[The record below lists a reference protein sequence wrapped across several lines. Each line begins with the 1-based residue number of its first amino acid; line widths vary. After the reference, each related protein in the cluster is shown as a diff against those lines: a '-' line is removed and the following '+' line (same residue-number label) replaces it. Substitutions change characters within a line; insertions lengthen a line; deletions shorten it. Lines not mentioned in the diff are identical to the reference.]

1 MSEKNYE
8 SLMLGHGIC
17 FPLYAV
23 SKEIIRLYR
32 PYLEEMNLTYTQYFV
47 MMVMWEKKKISVK
60 EIGNFLYLD
69 SGTLTPVLKS
79 LESKGFVTRYRS
91 SEDER
96 ILLVEIT
103 DEGLRL
109 RENASTIISDVR
121 AKVNISNEEGSVIY
135 HQLYHLLDKLKDI
148 E

>member
-1 MSEKNYE
+1 MDSRYDALKLENQ
-8 SLMLGHGIC
+8 LC
-17 FPLYAV
+17 FPLYACSRNV
-23 SKEIIRLYR
+23 IREYK
-32 PYLEEMNLTYTQYFV
+32 PYLDRLDLTYTQYIA
-47 MMVMWEKKKISVK
+47 MMVMWEKNKISVK

-79 LESKGFVTRYRS
+79 LESKGYVTRYRS

-96 ILLVEIT
+96 IVLVEIT
-103 DEGLRL
+103 EEGLNL
-109 RENASTIISDVR
+109 RKSASSIVSEVR

>member
-47 MMVMWEKKKISVK
+47 MMVMWEKKRISVK
-60 EIGNFLYLD
+60 EIGKFLYLD

-79 LESKGFVTRYRS
+79 LECKGYVKRYRS

-96 ILLVEIT
+96 IVLVEIT
-103 DEGLRL
+103 EEGLNL
-109 RENASTIISDVR
+109 RESASSIVSEIRD
-121 AKVNISNEEGSVIY
+121 KVNISNEEGAVIY
-135 HQLYHLLDKLKDI
+135 HQLYDLLDKLKDI

>member
-47 MMVMWEKKKISVK
+47 MMVMWEKNKISVK

-79 LESKGFVTRYRS
+79 LESKGYVTRYRS

-96 ILLVEIT
+96 IVLVEIT
-103 DEGLRL
+103 EEGLNL
-109 RENASTIISDVR
+109 RKSASSIVSEVR

>member
-47 MMVMWEKKKISVK
+47 MMVMWEKKKINVK
-60 EIGNFLYLD
+60 EIGKFLYLD

-79 LESKGFVTRYRS
+79 LESKRYVKRYRS

-96 ILLVEIT
+96 IVLVEIT
-103 DEGLRL
+103 EEGLNL
-109 RENASTIISDVR
+109 RESASSIVSEIRD
-121 AKVNISNEEGSVIY
+121 KVNISNEEGAVIY

>member
-8 SLMLGHGIC
+8 YLRLGYGIC

-32 PYLEEMNLTYTQYFV
+32 PHLEKMNLTYTQYFV

-60 EIGNFLYLD
+60 EIGKFLYLD

-79 LESKGFVTRYRS
+79 LESKGYVTRYRS

-96 ILLVEIT
+96 ILLIEIT
-103 DEGLRL
+103 DAGLEL
-109 RENASTIISDVR
+109 RENASTIISDIR
-121 AKVNISNEEGSVIY
+121 AKVNISNEEGAEIY
-135 HQLYHLLDKLKDI
+135 HQLYFLLDRLKDI

>member
-47 MMVMWEKKKISVK
+47 MMVMWEKKKMSVK

-79 LESKGFVTRYRS
+79 LESKGYVTRYRS

-96 ILLVEIT
+96 IVLVEIT
-103 DEGLRL
+103 EEGLNL
-109 RENASTIISDVR
+109 RKSASSIVSEVR